1 MTNTKQPHVPADERK
16 MGTRLAVTYYKRY
29 IVYELI
35 GHEVLQY
42 RDEFNSY
49 TEAARYAGDNLS
61 EKHWA
66 IYRQEFL
73 SANYH
78 GYYERRG

>member
-1 MTNTKQPHVPADERK
+1 MTKQEHVPADERK
-16 MGTRLAVTYYKRY
+16 MGTRLAVAYYKRY

-35 GHEVLQY
+35 DHQILQY

-49 TEAARYAGDNLS
+49 KEAADYAGANLS

-66 IYRQEFL
+66 IYKQKFM
-73 SANYH
+73 SANYN